1 MHHVFTNRWAA
12 FHAPVMTAT
21 FKLHPEFC
29 EFCRRDTDK
38 GADADFDKI
47 ITDLAKEPGAPSAT
61 VMKLQYA
68 EMRIACKA
76 GATTSRVI

>member
-1 MHHVFTNRWAA
+1 MHQVFTNRWAA
-12 FHAPVMTAT
+12 FHAPVMTVA